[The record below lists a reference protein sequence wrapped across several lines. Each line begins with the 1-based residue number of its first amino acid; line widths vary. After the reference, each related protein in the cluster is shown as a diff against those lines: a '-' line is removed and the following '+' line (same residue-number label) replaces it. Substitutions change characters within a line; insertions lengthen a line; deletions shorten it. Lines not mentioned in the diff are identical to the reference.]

1 MADAVAKKEIGG
13 GFIGAP
19 SQHVV
24 LEYDFAND
32 GGTAQAYDLGIFKQK
47 CVIKGAYAHVVTAC
61 TSGGSATVK
70 IGTTDDDDGIL
81 DTTSGAV
88 ANLIADAVLFE
99 TNGASGLFVDAN
111 DEIILTVGTAALTAG
126 KIHVHLD
133 VDLLDS

>member
-1 MADAVAKKEIGG
+1 MADAVAKKQIGG
-13 GFIGAP
+13 GFLGAP

-47 CVIKGAYAHVVTAC
+47 CVIKGAYVHVVTAC
-61 TSGGSATVK
+61 TSGGSATVAV
-70 IGTTDDDDGIL
+70 GTTDDTDGIL

-88 ANLIADAVLFE
+88 ANLVGDAVLYE
-99 TNGASGLFVDAN
+99 TAGTSGLFVDAN
-111 DEIILTVGTAALTAG
+111 DEIILTIGTAALTAG